1 MERLH
6 KLGHG
11 LVPWSRTADPGL
23 VQHQHKEV
31 NALTVDNAGIA
42 QFQTSPMQ
50 NINIMPGISQ
60 LVKLIFQ
67 FEVSPHQG
75 NLVPGAQAPSLKHK
89 RILSCLCSKCQAP
102 SSKLQAPSCKLQ
114 AASSKLQAP
123 SLKNIIESN
132 LNSFPILS
140 NREDCIVA
148 LGPEIMDLGS
158 WNKF

>member
-67 FEVSPHQG
+67 FGVSPHQG
-75 NLVPGAQAPSLKHK
+75 NLVPGAQAPSPKLQAASVKPEVP
-89 RILSCLCSKCQAP
+89 SSKPQAP
-102 SSKLQAPSCKLQ
+102 SSK
-114 AASSKLQAP
+114 
-123 SLKNIIESN
+123 NILDSN

-148 LGPEIMDLGS
+148 LGP
-158 WNKF
+158 

>member
-75 NLVPGAQAPSLKHK
+75 NLVPGAQAPS
-89 RILSCLCSKCQAP
+89 C
-102 SSKLQAPSCKLQ
+102 KLQAGSSKLQ

-123 SLKNIIESN
+123 SLKNIIESS

>member
-75 NLVPGAQAPSLKHK
+75 NLVPGAQAPSPKPEVP
-89 RILSCLCSKCQAP
+89 SCKPQAASP
-102 SSKLQAPSCKLQ
+102 KLQAS
-114 AASSKLQAP
+114 
-123 SLKNIIESN
+123 SLKNIFERS
-132 LNSFPILS
+132 LNSFPVLS
-140 NREDCIVA
+140 DMEARSMT
-148 LGPEIMDLGS
+148 LGPQTVDLGS